1 MLTPKN
7 NAFYMRTEMLVQVAK
22 SYLKDRLATADEIP
36 ETMRLNDGGSE
47 SYGIPYGIEGIGFI
61 VDAQMISDLFGAESG
76 EAVLEDLRN
85 CPWEEFEAFCEA
97 VDQYIS
103 TPTAAKVT
111 LNGNEYSL
119 QAEKTGRAASLTGV
133 FAFAGAEKWVFADH
147 LLNMP
152 MD

>member
-1 MLTPKN
+1 MNSDTPPAVYTLQALRALPEWKESG
-7 NAFYMRTEMLVQVAK
+7 RVVD
-22 SYLKDRLATADEIP
+22 LKTIKDDEFKKIIDGIP

-76 EAVLEDLRN
+76 EAVLKDLRN
-85 CPWEEFEAFCEA
+85 CPWEEFKAFCEA

-111 LNGNEYSL
+111 LNGNE
-119 QAEKTGRAASLTGV
+119 
-133 FAFAGAEKWVFADH
+133 
-147 LLNMP
+147 
-152 MD
+152 